1 MLHLRAHLRF
11 RCREYS
17 KMQKNKTKKM
27 HFQLQLMIHL
37 TVESRGAPKDVLNDL
52 HKDPHES
59 IGGST

>member
-1 MLHLRAHLRF
+1 
-11 RCREYS
+11 
-17 KMQKNKTKKM
+17 MQKNKTKKM